1 MSVPVDADGG
11 RDDLRRLAVWLSRR
25 REVDEAVTQLTNYGP
40 AASSRVH
47 AHIEALGALL
57 ALEAEA
63 FSSLRRAAPDVPQL
77 PLPSVVDEQDTVV
90 SFAAGRERRARLRT

>member
-1 MSVPVDADGG
+1 VDPNGG

-25 REVDEAVTQLTNYGP
+25 REVDEAVAQLTHYGP

-47 AHIEALGALL
+47 SHLEALGALL

-63 FSSLRRAAPDVPQL
+63 FSSLRRAAPEVPQL
-77 PLPSVVDEQDTVV
+77 PLPSIVDEEHTVF
-90 SFAAGRERRARLRT
+90 SFAAGLERRARQST